1 MGWAI
6 TLLIIGVIVVAV
18 VLAVNQFNKTKQL
31 KQDGKIIQ
39 RQASFWEYK
48 EYFTTD
54 ATYEQIKM
62 AVRNNS
68 FDGCPVTIRFD
79 YNRTQSIFFQS
90 GSSWTASFDCL
101 ESWTASFDCLESQ
114 SDKNYFRFHFINW
127 EARRGV
133 PYGVD
138 AMNVLETTIEKI
150 LLAIDYDTLV
160 ENRRMEI
167 HTKTKVF

>member
-18 VLAVNQFNKTKQL
+18 VLAVNKFNKTKQL

-101 ESWTASFDCLESQ
+101 ESQ

>member
-1 MGWAI
+1 MCSAFLGS
-6 TLLIIGVIVVAV
+6 
-18 VLAVNQFNKTKQL
+18 TKQNSL
-31 KQDGKIIQ
+31 YKEEK
-39 RQASFWEYK
+39 SFWEYK

-54 ATYEQIKM
+54 ATYEQVKE

-68 FDGCPVTIRFD
+68 FDGCSVTIQFS
-79 YNRTQSIFFQS
+79 YNNMQSIYFQS
-90 GSSWTASFDCL
+90 S
-101 ESWTASFDCLESQ
+101 SWTASFDCLESQ

>member
-1 MGWAI
+1 MYWAWI
-6 TLLIIGVIVVAV
+6 IIIGAIVIGV
-18 VLAVNQFNKTKQL
+18 VLGVSRFNKTKQL
-31 KQDGKIIQ
+31 VQGGKIIQ
-39 RQASFWEYK
+39 RQPRFWEYK

-54 ATYEQIKM
+54 ATYEQVKE

-68 FDGCPVTIRFD
+68 FDGCSVTIQFS
-79 YNRTQSIFFQS
+79 YNNMQSIYFQS
-90 GSSWTASFDCL
+90 S
-101 ESWTASFDCLESQ
+101 SWTASFDCLESQ
-114 SDKNYFRFHFINW
+114 SDKNYFRFHFIDW

>member
-1 MGWAI
+1 MYWAWI
-6 TLLIIGVIVVAV
+6 IIIGAIVIGV
-18 VLAVNQFNKTKQL
+18 VLGVSRFNKTKQL
-31 KQDGKIIQ
+31 VQGGKIIQ
-39 RQASFWEYK
+39 RQPRFWEYK

-54 ATYEQIKM
+54 ATYEQVKE

-68 FDGCPVTIRFD
+68 FDGCSVTIQFS
-79 YNRTQSIFFQS
+79 YNNMQSIYFQS
-90 GSSWTASFDCL
+90 S
-101 ESWTASFDCLESQ
+101 SWTASFDCLESQ